1 MSDQELFK
9 QQQKDRVDRCSILK
23 FANNIMHS
31 DVEPY
36 EIVKVVSAKT
46 LEIRRMQSVRS
57 NPENNLGFVPGG
69 FVGHWALQHEQ
80 KWTITPCTEAQVI
93 RIRLGKNGWKDSCG
107 LKFQLSDTATKFHD
121 YNY

>member
-9 QQQKDRVDRCSILK
+9 QQQKDRVDRCSIMK
-23 FANNIMHS
+23 FANNVMHS

-69 FVGHWALQHEQ
+69 FVGHWAL
-80 KWTITPCTEAQVI
+80 
-93 RIRLGKNGWKDSCG
+93 
-107 LKFQLSDTATKFHD
+107 
-121 YNY
+121 